1 MKFLVIGN
9 ITKDTIRTREKE
21 IVTFGGTASYA
32 SITANKLGCDTYVL
46 SRGNHKLDGWTRSL
60 TSQGIK
66 IELEPSENIS
76 HFVNDYSG
84 TEKRQFYLSHAGKID
99 FKDLGKMDI
108 IHIGPIFNEITLDC
122 VKKARKNAKLL
133 SLDVQGFVRSSGKER
148 VVMKFW
154 DERAEFLK
162 YADLVKVNRLESK
175 FVSKKTNYEEICEE
189 LLGLGP
195 KVIELTLREMG
206 AIIASKETYKIPP
219 YQTTVIDRTGSGD
232 VFASAF
238 AIRYFETKNA
248 LESGLFASAA
258 ASFVIEDF
266 GTKNIKDKNSVLER
280 FRELK
285 DRYEESNNF

>member
-9 ITKDTIRTREKE
+9 ITKDTIRTKEKE
-21 IVTFGGTASYA
+21 IITFGGTASYA
-32 SITANKLGCDTYVL
+32 SINANKLGCDTYVL
-46 SRGNHKLDGWTRSL
+46 SRGNHELDDWIRSL

-66 IELEPSENIS
+66 VELEKSENIS

-84 TEKRQFYLSHAGKID
+84 DPKKQFYLSDAGKID

-108 IHIGPIFNEITLDC
+108 IHIGPIFSEITLDC
-122 VKKARKNAKLL
+122 VKKARKKAKLL

-162 YADLVKVNRLESK
+162 YVDLVKVNRLESN
-175 FVSKKTNYEEICEE
+175 FVSKKTSYEEVCKEIIEF
-189 LLGLGP
+189 GP
-195 KVIELTLREMG
+195 KVVELTLRENG
-206 AIIASKETYKIPP
+206 AIIMEKEIYRIPA
-219 YQTTVIDRTGSGD
+219 YRTTVIDRTGSGD
-232 VFASAF
+232 VFSSTF
-238 AIRYFETKNA
+238 AIRYFETNNA

-258 ASFVIEDF
+258 ASFVVEDF
-266 GTKNIKDKNSVLER
+266 GTKNIKDRNGALER

-285 DRYEESNNF
+285 GCYD